1 MPNKR
6 VPVSSIISGLS
17 FFLTAETYFATH
29 ITGSAMMA
37 GAIIT
42 STLTTSHINLLIT
55 VLFDFTINWIRLN
68 HIAKQTTLD
77 ESSLLLSLLAL
88 RLKLLLSSFERLPL
102 NTHFAFKT
110 HDFALFFLLY
120 FESNSIDLAL
130 SVNLVSTKKRCTLLR
145 IGIFIAD
152 FTIKRNSSGYFLGVN
167 FLLFLLFNSQS
178 LPLFFLV

>member
-37 GAIIT
+37 GAIVT
-42 STLTTSHINLLIT
+42 STLATSHHHQFLIT

-68 HIAKQTTLD
+68 HIAEQTTLD
-77 ESSLLLSLLAL
+77 ESTLLLSLLAL

-110 HDFALFFLLY
+110 HDFALIFLFY
-120 FESNSIDLAL
+120 FESNSVDLAL
-130 SVNLVSTKKRCTLLR
+130 SVNFVSTKKRCT
-145 IGIFIAD
+145 F
-152 FTIKRNSSGYFLGVN
+152 
-167 FLLFLLFNSQS
+167 
-178 LPLFFLV
+178 